1 MIRISD
7 LENQRMLVNNT
18 LTNKQRVADLS
29 DQLSSGI
36 KVSRPSDS
44 PNSGTIATYLQTLGK
59 VEDYTT
65 IIAETRSSI
74 QIQDDVMAQMN
85 ELLSRAKEIA
95 QQGANETVSS
105 TARAHLSEEVFQ
117 IRDHVASLANTTYQ
131 GRYLYG
137 GADDDDPPYDPL
149 TYVTPATGLA
159 SKRYVFDNEAGATNT
174 RVVQVTDDLSITTNT
189 PANQLFDS
197 SIQALERLGRALAGY
212 KSTLTSG
219 VTDGGGVAY
228 TFPADFTSQTQD
240 ISAVIDLL
248 NTARD
253 RDVLPERVSLGGRLR
268 RLETGESLLRLTK
281 NSAEEVL
288 SRMRDADETE
298 VASGLAQAQN
308 ALQASYTVTAR
319 VLRLSILDYI

>member
-1 MIRISD
+1 MTRISD

-18 LTNKQRVADLS
+18 QSNKQRVADLS
-29 DQLSSGI
+29 EQLSSGV

-44 PNSGTIATYLQTLGK
+44 PNSGTIATYLQALRK

-65 IIAETRSSI
+65 TIAETRSFI

-95 QQGANETVSS
+95 QEGANETVSV
-105 TARAHLSEEVFQ
+105 TARAHLAEEMFQ

-149 TYVTPATGLA
+149 TYTNPSTGLA
-159 SKRYVFDNEAGATNT
+159 ATRYVFDNEAGTAST
-174 RVVQVTDDLSITTNT
+174 RVVQVTDDLSLTTNT
-189 PANQLFDS
+189 PANKLFDS
-197 SIQALERLGRALAGY
+197 SIQALERLGRSLAGY

-219 VTDGGGVAY
+219 VTDGGGIGY
-228 TFPADFTSQTQD
+228 TFPSEFTAQTQD
-240 ISAVIDLL
+240 IAAAIDLL
-248 NTARD
+248 NTARN
-253 RDVLPERVSLGGRLR
+253 RDILPERVSLGGRLR

-288 SRMRDADETE
+288 SRIRDADETE